1 MLEGM
6 LGILLFILGL
16 LTGCSLNN
24 KERLKTEKKCIY
36 LSRSC
41 KDMEDKIK
49 NRHKLINDLTLK
61 SNLKDEYFKEIIQA
75 TENNPYN
82 NEKAVL
88 GKIKELAQTA
98 IKLVHKAN

>member
-24 KERLKTEKKCIY
+24 KERIKIEQRCLQLAKD
-36 LSRSC
+36 C
-41 KDMEDKIK
+41 KNLEIKIK
-49 NRHKLINDLTLK
+49 NRNKLINDLTLK
-61 SNLKDEYFKEIIQA
+61 SDMKDEYFKEIIQA
-75 TENNPYN
+75 TENNSYN
-82 NEKAVL
+82 NEKAIL

-98 IKLVHKAN
+98 IKLVHKV

>member
-1 MLEGM
+1 
-6 LGILLFILGL
+6 
-16 LTGCSLNN
+16 
-24 KERLKTEKKCIY
+24 
-36 LSRSC
+36 
-41 KDMEDKIK
+41 
-49 NRHKLINDLTLK
+49 LTLK
-61 SNLKDEYFKEIIQA
+61 SDMKDEYFKEIIQA